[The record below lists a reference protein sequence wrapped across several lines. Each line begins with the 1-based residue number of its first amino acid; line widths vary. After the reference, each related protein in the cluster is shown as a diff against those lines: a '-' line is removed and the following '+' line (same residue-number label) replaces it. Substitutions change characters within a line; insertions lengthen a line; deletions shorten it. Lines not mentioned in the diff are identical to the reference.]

1 MFTFILIRVALN
13 NLQIPSQRCC
23 NNLWKVIDSVKISTW
38 YVVVV
43 ICKSINVIHLDLLI
57 TYFKKNLM
65 LIGFSENL
73 KLF

>member
-13 NLQIPSQRCC
+13 NLQIPLQRC
-23 NNLWKVIDSVKISTW
+23 NNLWKVIDSVKISTL